1 MSTTLIWRVMQMN
14 RTRLNA
20 LAKSK
25 ITANYFYYSL
35 DYGLRIVVQLGYFAI
50 ISRSLG
56 PAGYGIFASIS
67 AVSLLAAVFS
77 GLGSEQVLVRR
88 AAADPVAFR
97 RAFGH
102 ALICIA
108 LSIVPV
114 SAICFLVLQFMNTG
128 DIAWWALGLFIVGE
142 TLFTRL
148 THLANACFMAH
159 EIARRQVAI
168 NILASSIRLAAAVLA
183 WTFSSTLTLESWAIW
198 YFLSL
203 GVSAAIAMA
212 FVFRELAGPA
222 WAFFRSDLRE
232 GLQYALE
239 FSSVV
244 ALRDIDKPLVVE
256 ILGAEAG
263 GVYTA
268 AFRVV
273 DSACIP
279 VRALLLATYTRYFS
293 HASVDASSAIAF
305 GFRVLPY
312 GATVAGIV
320 GLCLFFF
327 AWTVPLIIGSSYSGA
342 VPLIQWFAI
351 YPMIIL
357 LSGMGTDL
365 LRSVGRLGPRLRITL
380 FSLTTYLPLC
390 WAGAILGGLVGVTIA
405 RNVSQVVLAGATW
418 LAILRHP
425 KTSK

>member
-1 MSTTLIWRVMQMN
+1 MSASLMWRVTHMN
-14 RTRLNA
+14 RTRLNS
-20 LAKSK
+20 LLKSK
-25 ITANYFYYSL
+25 MTANYFYYSL

-56 PAGYGIFASIS
+56 AAGYGIFASIS

-77 GLGSEQVLVRR
+77 GLGGEQVLVRR

-97 RAFGH
+97 PAFGH
-102 ALICIA
+102 ALVCIA
-108 LSIVPV
+108 LSILPV
-114 SAICFLVLQFMNTG
+114 SAICFLVFQFMNTG
-128 DIAWWALGLFIVGE
+128 GIAWWALGLFIVGE

-148 THLANACFMAH
+148 TNLANACFMAH
-159 EIARRQVAI
+159 DIAGRQVVI
-168 NILASSIRLAAAVLA
+168 NIVASSIKLTAAVLA
-183 WTFSSTLTLESWAIW
+183 WTFSSPLTLESWAIW
-198 YFLSL
+198 YFVSL
-203 GVSAAIAMA
+203 GISAAIAMA
-212 FVFRELAGPA
+212 IVFRELATPA
-222 WAFFRSDLRE
+222 WAFFRGNLRE

-256 ILGAEAG
+256 MLGAEAG

-279 VRALLLATYTRYFS
+279 IRALLLATYTRYFS

-312 GATVAGIV
+312 GAAVAGIV

-327 AWTVPLIIGSSYSGA
+327 AWTVPVIIGPSYSGA
-342 VPLIQWFAI
+342 VPLIKWFAI
-351 YPMIIL
+351 YPMIML
-357 LSGMGTDL
+357 LSGAGTDL
-365 LRSVGRLGPRLRITL
+365 LRSVGRLGSRLGITL
-380 FSLTTYLPLC
+380 FSITTYLPLC
-390 WAGAILGGLVGVTIA
+390 WAGAVLGGVVGVTVA
-405 RNVSQVVLAGATW
+405 RNVSQVVLAAATW

-425 KTSK
+425 KKSQ